1 MKSIFVLLF
10 FFAATAARAGAPGP
24 CPSFH
29 AGWSLS
35 GPGPI
40 TGILWDQFTQ
50 QMYFIWNTGLPP
62 NTTTVTDYYPVADS
76 SVMQSFS
83 QSKNWVQTFGY
94 LIASRYEAVLLQ
106 EVNNCPVLQDSFSFI
121 CDLENE
127 NGVQTLATETDVVL
141 ITENPACTVEP
152 GSFVWVN

>member
-1 MKSIFVLLF
+1 MKTILTLILC
-10 FFAATAARAGAPGP
+10 FAATAARAGAPGP

-94 LIASRYEAVLLQ
+94 LIAPRYEAMLLQ

-121 CDLENE
+121 CDLGIETTPQ
-127 NGVQTLATETDVVL
+127 VIATETDIVL
-141 ITENPACTVEP
+141 TTEDPACSVTP